1 MVYYQVDDIAEV
13 QKCKDAEGRWVYNM
27 AIIIQAKI
35 N

>member
-13 QKCKDAEGRWVYNM
+13 QKYKDSEGRVYNM

-35 N
+35 D